1 VQKCAPF
8 FLPLNIKQLKL
19 KRMHPI
25 TFRKKMI
32 EAYMA
37 GAEAMESGDIDVPSK
52 KEAKDWFDNEYGIQE
67 SEKCECCEDEFHS

>member
-1 VQKCAPF
+1 
-8 FLPLNIKQLKL
+8 
-19 KRMHPI
+19 
-25 TFRKKMI
+25 MI

-37 GAEAMESGDIDVPSK
+37 GAEAMAERDIDVPSK